1 MANFEID
8 ELIKQI
14 VRTRKGIT
22 REFVISTLKDSIIY
36 SIKKKK
42 GQDYPVEVE
51 IEPKRGIV
59 QITVEKEVKK
69 DVEDP
74 DRDIS
79 VEEAKK
85 YNPDIYIGA
94 KVKVPVDLSFF
105 GRGTVYKIQNLFL
118 QRIREAEKQYIYKD
132 FSQRIGEIIKGT
144 IQKVDKTGVYV
155 SLGNA
160 EAILPP
166 EEQIPGEKY
175 KQGGD
180 LKALIL
186 KVDES
191 RRFQQVVLSRTHPD
205 FLRRLVE
212 EEVPEVVDGTVEV
225 KAVARIPGKRAKVAV
240 RSKNPKVDPVGA
252 CIGVKGK
259 RIQTLVKQ
267 LSGEKIDVVRW
278 SNNLLRFAANVL
290 APVDPLIVFEED
302 DHLVAVVK
310 DEDIANAKGQDA
322 QNVIL
327 ASKLVGKEIYV
338 FPLSEAKLPSEAV
351 SLLELESLSEKTLE
365 ALRTAG
371 KYVFK
376 EVPSLAELLNIEGID
391 EQTAYKLL
399 EEIESKLEEK
409 KKNAK

>member
-1 MANFEID
+1 M
-8 ELIKQI
+8 
-14 VRTRKGIT
+14 
-22 REFVISTLKDSIIY
+22 
-36 SIKKKK
+36 
-42 GQDYPVEVE
+42 
-51 IEPKRGIV
+51 
-59 QITVEKEVKK
+59 KK

-278 SNNLLRFAANVL
+278 SNNLLRFAANAL

-399 EEIESKLEEK
+399 EEIASKLEEK